1 MPRGIAVY
9 IGLHDSCMRAGHNPP
24 ASAVSFPPQ
33 FPTMTSPTPTR
44 RAEGM
49 RSRSLRLHA
58 VCLAA
63 LLGAATTLPAR
74 VQAQATTP
82 SVQPLAHLQHS
93 SWTLKDGMPGPV
105 MAIAQTTDGYLW
117 LGTGTGLYRFD
128 GVRFERFETL
138 AGERLPSRQVMSLH
152 ATRDNRLWVGLLE
165 GGVALVNQGHVD
177 HLDPRSPPGGPFSV
191 STRSIAETR
200 DGTIWLATGRALLR
214 REGDRW
220 VWIGPESGY
229 GTGSQPPPTINLQID
244 GSDNIW
250 VSTDQTLYVR
260 PAGSTRFVEALGD
273 LGLGMRQLAID
284 HEGRAWAGGASG
296 SDRRFERLTVPG
308 QAEDRLSV
316 RTPMSLFMPAFDREG
331 KLWFGGNRG
340 LLRTRAAGDASP
352 SRNPPIDGD
361 WDLLLQ
367 DRGLTGDLVMRV
379 FQDRDGA
386 IWVGTNGGLDR
397 FRGAAVE
404 RVALPDLDTG
414 VTMASSAT
422 GELWVAARNIVYRR
436 PAEGG
441 PLKPVPVRGQME
453 TFTAVFIDSQ
463 QRRWMAGRNGP
474 WRQEGDQF
482 VQLPS
487 PDGVPWHAAAFEF
500 TEAADGAIWFN
511 AHRYGLLRY
520 ADGKTEWMSG
530 RKGFPQGG
538 ADAIGTDARR
548 RLWFGYG
555 DGSLRRLEGD
565 KLSVITAADGLQVG
579 GIKVIAGQG
588 EHLWI
593 GGENGVQLVSEPGMP
608 VLRLSD
614 PDALEGVSGL
624 VETPEGDLWLNGAKG
639 ITHLTADEVRRALA
653 DPAYRPRSH
662 RIDLLDGLTGRAE
675 QSWPLR
681 TALRTPDGMLWFSL
695 NNGLVTID
703 PSKLVK
709 DEVAPPPVD
718 IQRVIVKGV
727 PTALDAALPA
737 SLAAGTRDL
746 EIEYTAMS
754 LGLPERTRFRYR
766 LVGQDADWIDAGA
779 RRRAFYTNLGPG
791 RYEFRVEAAIDGGP
805 WSPTA
810 ATRAFEIA
818 PTLTQSPGFRI
829 AAGGAAVLALIGLV
843 LLRARQIAQRDRDRL
858 AARVQ
863 ERERIARDLH
873 DTLLQGVYGLILR
886 FEAVARRLPLPER
899 GAMERVLVDADAL
912 LVEGRDRVADL
923 RLPPPDMGRLEQTLD
938 ALGQQLAQTHGAAF
952 ALSVEGVPRA
962 LAPAL
967 SASLCLI
974 AREAIFNAFQHAEAV
989 HIEVTVKYGPD
1000 AFSLIVHDDGVGV
1013 ADEVQERGGRPGH
1026 WGLSGMRER
1035 AELAGA
1041 TYRLSS
1047 RAGMGTQVELWVP
1060 AARAYERDAPL
1071 PGRERWRFPRPWRS
1085 ARKV

>member
-1 MPRGIAVY
+1 
-9 IGLHDSCMRAGHNPP
+9 MRL
-24 ASAVSFPPQ
+24 
-33 FPTMTSPTPTR
+33 TR
-44 RAEGM
+44 FT
-49 RSRSLRLHA
+49 RLPA

-63 LLGAATTLPAR
+63 LLTAGALAPDR
-74 VQAQATTP
+74 VLAQATTP
-82 SVQPLAHLQHS
+82 STQPLAQLQHS

-128 GVRFERFETL
+128 GVRFERFDTL
-138 AGERLPSRQVMSLH
+138 AGEHLPSRQVMSLH

-165 GGVALVNQGHVD
+165 GGVALVKQGHIE
-177 HLDPRSPPGGPFSV
+177 HLEPKSPPGGLFSV

-220 VWIGPESGY
+220 VRIGPESGY

-244 GSDNIW
+244 GGDNVW
-250 VSTDQTLYVR
+250 VCTDQTLYVR
-260 PAGSTRFVEALGD
+260 PAGSTRFVQALGD

-284 HEGRAWAGGASG
+284 HEGRAWASGASG
-296 SDRRFERLTVPG
+296 SDRRFVRLALPG
-308 QAEDRLSV
+308 QTDEGPSV
-316 RTPMSLFMPAFDREG
+316 RTPMSMFMPAFDREG

-340 LLRTRAAGDASP
+340 LLRTRAAGDSSP
-352 SRNPPIDGD
+352 SRNPPVDGD
-361 WDLLLQ
+361 WDLLLR
-367 DRGLTGDLVMRV
+367 DSGLTGDLVMRV

-414 VTMASSAT
+414 ATMATSAT
-422 GELWVAARNIVYRR
+422 GELWIAARNIVYRR

-441 PLKPVPVRGQME
+441 SLVPVPVRGQME
-453 TFTAVFIDSQ
+453 TFTAIFIDSR

-474 WRQEGDQF
+474 WRQEGDRF

-511 AHRYGLLRY
+511 ANRYGLLRY

-530 RKGFPQGG
+530 RQGFPQGG
-538 ADAIGTDARR
+538 ADAIGADARK

-555 DGSLRRLEGD
+555 DGSLRRLDGE
-565 KLSVITAADGLQVG
+565 KLSVITPADGLQIG
-579 GIKVIAGQG
+579 GIKVITGHG

-593 GGENGVQLVSEPGMP
+593 GGENGVQLVSQAGMP

-624 VETPEGDLWLNGAKG
+624 IETPEGDLWLNGARG
-639 ITHLTADEVRRALA
+639 ITHLTANEVRRALA
-653 DPAYRPRSH
+653 DPAYRPHGR

-681 TALRTPDGMLWFSL
+681 TALRTPDGLLWFAL

-703 PSKLVK
+703 PAKLVG
-709 DEVAPPPVD
+709 DEITPPPVD

-727 PTALDAALPA
+727 PMPLPA
-737 SLAAGTRDL
+737 AQPAMLAAGTRDL

-754 LGLPERTRFRYR
+754 LSLPERTRFRYR
-766 LVGQDADWIDAGA
+766 LEGQDADWIDAGS

-791 RYEFRVEAAIDGGP
+791 RYEFRVEASIDGGP
-805 WSPTA
+805 WSATP
-810 ATRAFEIA
+810 ATRRLHIE
-818 PTLTQSPGFRI
+818 PTLTQSTWFR
-829 AAGGAAVLALIGLV
+829 VLAGLGGV
-843 LLRARQIAQRDRDRL
+843 LVLLGAGLLRARQNATRRRERL

-886 FEAVARRLPLPER
+886 FEAVARRLPADER
-899 GAMERVLVDADAL
+899 VAMERVLVDADAL

-923 RLPPPDMGRLEQTLD
+923 RLPPPDTGRLEQTLD
-938 ALGQQLAQTHGAAF
+938 ALGTQLAQTHGAAF
-952 ALSVEGVPRA
+952 ALAVEGTPRA

-974 AREAIFNAFQHAEAV
+974 AREAIFNAFQHAQADR
-989 HIEVTVKYGPD
+989 IEVTVKYGAD
-1000 AFSLIVHDDGVGV
+1000 SFSLFIRDDGIGV
-1013 ADEVQERGGRPGH
+1013 PDDVQERGGRPGH

-1041 TYRLSS
+1041 EYRLSS
-1047 RAGMGTQVELWVP
+1047 RPGLGTQVELCVS
-1060 AARAYERDAPL
+1060 ADRAYERGVAQ
-1071 PGRERWRFPRPWRS
+1071 PGRKRWGLPWGQERT
-1085 ARKV
+1085 